1 MNIIQ
6 KVFVEPFQKCYE
18 NMLYF
23 IPNLLTFFM
32 LLIAGIVI
40 GYIIKIIFSRVL
52 KAVKLDKFAER
63 SGIFEVMSKGGVK
76 EPPSIIVAKLIGWLT
91 VLTFIVIA
99 FQALKIP
106 TVEHLLERFF
116 LYLPNIFVAV
126 VILMVGYL
134 LSNFFGRAAL
144 IALVNAG
151 TKNAGMIS
159 KFTRFTVFVFSATMA
174 LEQLGIGR
182 DTVIIAF
189 TIIFG
194 GVVLAG
200 AIACGLGG
208 KDIARDYLEKKMK
221 EDDKKD
227 EIHHL

>member
-159 KFTRFTVFVFSATMA
+159 KFTRFTVFVLSATMA

>member
-32 LLIAGIVI
+32 ILIAGIVI
-40 GYIIKIIFSRVL
+40 GYIIKIIFSRIL
-52 KAVKLDKFAER
+52 KAIKLDKFAER

-159 KFTRFTVFVFSATMA
+159 KFIRFTVFVFSATMA

-208 KDIARDYLEKKMK
+208 KDIARNYFEKKMK
-221 EDDKKD
+221 EDDKED

>member
-1 MNIIQ
+1 MYIIE
-6 KVFVEPFQKCYE
+6 KIFIEPFRKCYE

-23 IPNLLTFFM
+23 IPNLLTFFI
-32 LLIAGIVI
+32 LIIAGIVV
-40 GYIIKIIFSRVL
+40 GYIFKVLFSRIF

-63 SGIFEVMSKGGVK
+63 FGIFEIMSKGGMK
-76 EPPSIIVAKLIGWLT
+76 EPPSVIIARLIGWLT
-91 VLTFIVIA
+91 VFTFIVIA

-116 LYLPNIFVAV
+116 LYLPNIFVALI
-126 VILMVGYL
+126 ILLLGYM
-134 LSNFFGRAAL
+134 LSNFFGRAVL

-151 TKNAGMIS
+151 SKNARLIS
-159 KFTRFTVFVFSATMA
+159 KFTHFTVFVFSATMA

-194 GVVLAG
+194 GVVLAV

-208 KDIARDYLEKKMK
+208 KDIAKEYLEKRIK

-227 EIHHL
+227 DIEHL

>member
-1 MNIIQ
+1 
-6 KVFVEPFQKCYE
+6 
-18 NMLYF
+18 
-23 IPNLLTFFM
+23 
-32 LLIAGIVI
+32 
-40 GYIIKIIFSRVL
+40 
-52 KAVKLDKFAER
+52 
-63 SGIFEVMSKGGVK
+63 
-76 EPPSIIVAKLIGWLT
+76 
-91 VLTFIVIA
+91 
-99 FQALKIP
+99 
-106 TVEHLLERFF
+106 
-116 LYLPNIFVAV
+116 
-126 VILMVGYL
+126 MVGYL

>member
-40 GYIIKIIFSRVL
+40 GYIIKIIFSRIL
-52 KAVKLDKFAER
+52 KAVKLDKLAER
-63 SGIFEVMSKGGVK
+63 SGMFEVMSKGGVK
-76 EPPSIIVAKLIGWLT
+76 EPPSVIIARLIGWLT
-91 VLTFIVIA
+91 VLTFVVIA

-116 LYLPNIFVAV
+116 LYLPNIFVAI

-134 LSNFFGRAAL
+134 LSNFFGRATL

-151 TKNAGMIS
+151 IKNAGMIS
-159 KFTRFTVFVFSATMA
+159 KFIRFTVFVFSATMA

-194 GVVLAG
+194 GVVLAV

-221 EDDKKD
+221 EDDRKD
-227 EIHHL
+227 EIQHL

>member
-23 IPNLLTFFM
+23 IPNLLTFIM

-159 KFTRFTVFVFSATMA
+159 KFIRFTVFVFSATMA

-208 KDIARDYLEKKMK
+208 KDIARNYFEKKMK
-221 EDDKKD
+221 EDDKED